1 MSWSSFYRNLVAIVM
16 VKIDGGASFRSS
28 DHMIVVIITYNLS
41 PNGKCA
47 SYSNYY
53 PDFKI

>member
-16 VKIDGGASFRSS
+16 VKIDGGASFRPS
-28 DHMIVVIITYNLS
+28 DHMIVVIITYSLS